1 MGVSLSG
8 LVSAKE
14 IALEDLKGKRV
25 AIDANNTLYQFLSTI
40 RDKMTGEPLRDSQG
54 EITSH
59 LSGLFYRTARLM
71 EAGIEPVFVFD
82 GTPPEFKRETLENRV
97 QIRAENRKKWEAAL
111 KEGDYEKVKM
121 YAQGAARLTKEMS
134 QEAKNLLEAMGI
146 PHIQAPS
153 EGEAEASCLASAGKV
168 WAACSQDWDS
178 LLFGAPRLVRNITI
192 SGKRKVA
199 RKEKYIEVKPEL
211 VDLNSVLNELGITHE
226 QLILVGILVGTDYN
240 MGGVKGYGPK
250 KALALVKEKK
260 TLEGILKDVS
270 WDFKT
275 SAEEILHF
283 FQRPPSCGLEIPR
296 ASYQPE
302 KITEILCNKHGF
314 SQERVDS
321 VLDKLKGFQEQKKQ
335 TGLHSFFGKR

>member
-8 LVSAKE
+8 LVASRE
-14 IALEDLKGKRV
+14 ITLEYLRGKRI

-40 RDKMTGEPLRDSQG
+40 RDKMTGEPLRDSNG

-59 LSGLFYRTARLM
+59 LSGLFYRTARML
-71 EAGIEPVFVFD
+71 EAGINPVFVFD
-82 GTPPEFKRETLENRV
+82 GIPPEFKRETLENRV
-97 QIRAENRKKWEAAL
+97 QIRSENRKKWETAL

-121 YAQGAARLTKEMS
+121 YAQGAARLTREMS
-134 QEAKNLLEAMGI
+134 EEAKRLLEYMGI

-153 EGEAEASCLASAGKV
+153 EGEAEASCLASRGKA

-192 SGKRKVA
+192 SGRRKVA

-211 VDLNSVLNELGITHE
+211 VELHSVLSELGITHE

-260 TLEGILKDVS
+260 TLEGILKDIS

-275 SAEEILHF
+275 PAEQILDF
-283 FQRPPSCGLEIPR
+283 FQHPPSCGLEIPK
-296 ASYQPE
+296 ASYQPDKVME
-302 KITEILCNKHGF
+302 LLTSHGF
-314 SQERVDS
+314 SSERVDS
-321 VLDKLKGFQEQKKQ
+321 VLNKLKGFQELKKQ
-335 TGLHSFFGKR
+335 TGLGHFFGKR

>member
-8 LVSAKE
+8 LVSARE
-14 IALEDLKGKRV
+14 IVLEDLRGKRI

-40 RDKMTGEPLRDSQG
+40 RDKMTGEPLRDSNG

-59 LSGLFYRTARLM
+59 LSGLFYRTAKML
-71 EAGIEPVFVFD
+71 EAGIEPVYVFD

-134 QEAKNLLEAMGI
+134 EEAKRLLGFMGV
-146 PHIQAPS
+146 PSMQAPS
-153 EGEAEASCLASAGKV
+153 EGEAEASCLASRGKV
-168 WAACSQDWDS
+168 WAAGSQDWDS

-192 SGKRKVA
+192 SGRRKVA

-211 VDLNSVLNELGITHE
+211 VELHSVLKELGINHE
-226 QLILVGILVGTDYN
+226 QLILVGILIGTDYN
-240 MGGVKGYGPK
+240 QGGIKGLGPK

-260 TLEGILKDVS
+260 TLQSILKEVS
-270 WDFKT
+270 WDFRT
-275 SAEEILHF
+275 EPETILDF
-283 FQRPPSCGLEIPR
+283 FRNPPSCNQEIPR
-296 ASYQPE
+296 AQFQPE
-302 KITEILCNKHGF
+302 KVMELLTGHGF
-314 SQERVDS
+314 SQERVNS
-321 VLDKLKGFQEQKKQ
+321 VLDKMKETQKLKKQ
-335 TGLHSFFGKR
+335 TGLHSFFGKG